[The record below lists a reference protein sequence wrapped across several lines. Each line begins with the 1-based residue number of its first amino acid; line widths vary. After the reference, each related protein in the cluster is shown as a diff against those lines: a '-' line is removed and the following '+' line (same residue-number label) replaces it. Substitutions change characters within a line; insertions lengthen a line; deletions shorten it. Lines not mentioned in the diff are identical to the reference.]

1 MMITIYEHI
10 CTMYHLGCFTYI
22 IVSEVRNEKHEKEQ
36 EMILEWMKNS
46 TEVCSILY
54 N

>member
-22 IVSEVRNEKHEKEQ
+22 IVSEARNEKHEKEQ